1 MCAPHIR
8 REGIMSNTYT
18 QIYIQVVFAV
28 KGRQNLILQVYEDEL
43 YRYIG
48 GILKI
53 KGHKS
58 LAINGMPDHI
68 HVFIGMKPTEAISD
82 LIRDI
87 KANSSG
93 FINDKKWFRGKFHWQ
108 EGFGGFSYSHS
119 QLNDVIGYINNQK
132 EHHKKESFRDEYI
145 SLLREFS
152 INYDNKYVYSSIK
165 GYE

>member
-1 MCAPHIR
+1 
-8 REGIMSNTYT
+8 MSNTYT
-18 QIYIQVVFAV
+18 QIYIQAVFAV
-28 KGRQNLILQVYEDEL
+28 KGRQNLILQVNEDEL

-48 GILKI
+48 GILKN

-68 HVFIGMKPTEAISD
+68 HVFFGMKPTEALSD

-108 EGFGGFSYSHS
+108 EGFGSFSYSHT
-119 QLNDVIGYINNQK
+119 QLNNVIDYIKIQK
-132 EHHKKESFRDEYI
+132 EHHKKKSFREEYL
-145 SLLREFS
+145 SFLKE
-152 INYDNKYVYSSIK
+152 YDIQYDDRYVVALIED
-165 GYE
+165 YE